1 MAARLVW
8 KNLVCRVGVRVDD
21 NDDSA
26 LFVAMRALEREG
38 RSVVLEEEKE

>member
-1 MAARLVW
+1 MADRVVW

-21 NDDSA
+21 SDDSA

-38 RSVVLEEEKE
+38 RSADLEEEKE